1 MSNLIPTP
9 DSPALAVAI
18 LGPEA
23 EPLAQLLRVD
33 QVSLERAQVAILV
46 VSAISGFTPEVTQ
59 AWDFSRDHYI
69 PTIVAITDLDNSEID
84 FEDMAAIVTKS
95 FEPVLTPYLV
105 LHSDQG
111 FPTAL
116 IGLETLRITDY
127 SLGLMSQRD
136 SDPEHKELVADFREE
151 YLETIEIAG
160 EGAFLEGLLFP
171 AIPLYLAIKMGVSE
185 IANFLTQ
192 IPSRS

>member
-9 DSPALAVAI
+9 DSPSVAVAI
-18 LGPEA
+18 VGSEV
-23 EPLAQLLRVD
+23 EPLARLLRVD
-33 QVSLERAQVAILV
+33 PVSPERAQAVILV
-46 VSAISGFTPEVTQ
+46 VSAVSGFTTEITQ
-59 AWDFSRDHYI
+59 AWDYCRDHYI

-84 FEDMAAIVTKS
+84 FEDMSAIVTKS
-95 FEPVLTPYLV
+95 FEPVLTPFLV

-116 IGLETLRITDY
+116 IELETLRITDY
-127 SLGLMSQRD
+127 SLGLVSQRD
-136 SDPEHKELVADFREE
+136 SDPEHKELVAEFREE
-151 YLETIEIAG
+151 YLEAIEIAG
-160 EGAFLEGLLFP
+160 EGAFQEGLLFP
-171 AIPLYLAIKMGVSE
+171 AIPLYLAIKMGVAE

>member
-9 DSPALAVAI
+9 DSPSVAVAI
-18 LGPEA
+18 VGSEV
-23 EPLAQLLRVD
+23 EPLARLLRVD
-33 QVSLERAQVAILV
+33 PVSPERAQAVILV
-46 VSAISGFTPEVTQ
+46 VSAVSGFTTEITQ
-59 AWDFSRDHYI
+59 AWEYCRDHYI

-84 FEDMAAIVTKS
+84 FEDMSAIVTKS
-95 FEPVLTPYLV
+95 FEPVLTPFLV

-116 IGLETLRITDY
+116 IELETLRITDY
-127 SLGLMSQRD
+127 SLGLVSQRD
-136 SDPEHKELVADFREE
+136 SDPEHKELVAEFREE
-151 YLETIEIAG
+151 YLEAIEIAG
-160 EGAFLEGLLFP
+160 EGAFQEGLLFP
-171 AIPLYLAIKMGVSE
+171 AIPLYLAIKMGVAE

>member
-1 MSNLIPTP
+1 M
-9 DSPALAVAI
+9 V
-18 LGPEA
+18 
-23 EPLAQLLRVD
+23 
-33 QVSLERAQVAILV
+33 
-46 VSAISGFTPEVTQ
+46 
-59 AWDFSRDHYI
+59 

-84 FEDMAAIVTKS
+84 FEDMSAIVTKN

-116 IGLETLRITDY
+116 IELESLRITDY
-127 SLGLMSQRD
+127 SLGLISQRD

-151 YLETIEIAG
+151 YLEAIEIAG

-192 IPSRS
+192 IPSPS